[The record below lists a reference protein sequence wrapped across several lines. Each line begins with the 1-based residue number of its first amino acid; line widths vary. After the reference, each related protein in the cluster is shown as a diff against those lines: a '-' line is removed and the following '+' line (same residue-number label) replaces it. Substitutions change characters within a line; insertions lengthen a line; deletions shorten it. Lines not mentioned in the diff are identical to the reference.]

1 MPRYTLTY
9 APASRSHMTAPPTV
23 DTFHEQ
29 ASSLLADADA
39 AIARGDYARAV
50 ELAGGALSLAADG
63 RMSVLEAHA
72 LGALTAAEARLGDGE
87 RAIHHGH
94 CAIVLLQRSGDAGRR
109 SQVLC
114 NLVVAYLCVGLP
126 ADALACA
133 TAALEAARAVGDPSL
148 VSWALNRS
156 GSTHRALGEAQ
167 RGVQLIEEAL
177 RLAREHALA
186 EEQSS
191 ACNNL
196 CGALLPI
203 AAAQAGDERARTLE
217 RAIEIGEQGLALAQG
232 LDNAYGATMCHG
244 VLAGAY
250 LAAGHLD
257 TAFAH
262 ATRSRTLAQRHGYR
276 LAALTARIISATLER
291 ERGHV
296 EASIALYE
304 ALLAEM
310 RGTDDCDWVVAVH
323 QGLHESYKRRPD
335 PARALEHLEAL
346 RHFDR
351 QLQEQRARRQVRVM
365 LGKIDIEQASVD
377 GDIPTGAS
385 VESGPSGS
393 EFAIDGLD
401 DLVRRAGPAA
411 AAAQV
416 DALQDWLASRAR
428 TTDRVIR
435 VAAATLLVIHP
446 ETSLVAAE
454 VAFARL
460 QALARDAD
468 ADGLGLRAVAC
479 RFVVAADVVADA
491 AEPAPSNHA

>member
-1 MPRYTLTY
+1 
-9 APASRSHMTAPPTV
+9 MTTPPIV
-23 DTFHEQ
+23 DSVHEQ
-29 ASSLLADADA
+29 ASGLLADADA
-39 AIARGDYARAV
+39 ANARGDYVRAV
-50 ELAGGALSLAADG
+50 ELAGGALSLAAGG
-63 RMSVLEAHA
+63 RMSVVEAQA
-72 LGALTAAEARLGDGE
+72 LAALTAAQARLGDGE

-94 CAIVLLQRSGDAGRR
+94 CAMVLLQRSADAGMR

-133 TAALEAARAVGDPSL
+133 TAALEAARAAGDPSL

-156 GSTHRALGEAQ
+156 GSTHRALGDVQ

-196 CGALLPI
+196 CGALLAA

-217 RAIEIGEQGLALAQG
+217 RAIEAGEQGLALAQG

-244 VLAGAY
+244 VLAGAC

-276 LAALTARIISATLER
+276 LAALTARIIGATLER

-323 QGLHESYKRRPD
+323 QGLHECYRRRPD

-351 QLQEQRARRQVRVM
+351 QLQEQRARQQVRVM
-365 LGKIDIEQASVD
+365 LGKLDIGQSAID
-377 GDIPTGAS
+377 GDHPAGAAGQ
-385 VESGPSGS
+385 SGPSGS

-401 DLVRRAGPAA
+401 ELVRRAGPVVAA
-411 AAAQV
+411 TQA
-416 DALQDWLASRAR
+416 DALRDWLASRVR

-435 VAAATLLVIHP
+435 IAAARLLVIHP
-446 ETSLVAAE
+446 ETSLDAAE
-454 VAFARL
+454 VASARL
-460 QALARDAD
+460 QALAREAG
-468 ADGLGLRAVAC
+468 AQGLALRAVAC
-479 RFVVAADVVADA
+479 RFVVAADVA
-491 AEPAPSNHA
+491 AGAREPAPRRHA

>member
-1 MPRYTLTY
+1 
-9 APASRSHMTAPPTV
+9 MTTPTV
-23 DTFHEQ
+23 DTLHEQ
-29 ASSLLADADA
+29 ASGLLADADA
-39 AIARGDYARAV
+39 TIARGDYARAV

-63 RMSVLEAHA
+63 RMSVVEAHA
-72 LGALTAAEARLGDGE
+72 LGALAAAEARLGDGE

-196 CGALLPI
+196 CGALLAT
-203 AAAQAGDERARTLE
+203 AAAQAGDERARTLD

-244 VLAGAY
+244 VLAGAC
-250 LAAGHLD
+250 LAAGRLD
-257 TAFAH
+257 AAFAH
-262 ATRSRTLAQRHGYR
+262 AARSRTLAQRHGYR
-276 LAALTARIISATLER
+276 LAALTARIIGATLER

-296 EASIALYE
+296 EASIVLYE

-323 QGLHESYKRRPD
+323 QGLHEGYRRRPD

-377 GDIPTGAS
+377 GNTPV

-401 DLVRRAGPAA
+401 DLVQRAGLAA

-435 VAAATLLVIHP
+435 LAAGTLLVIHP

-460 QALARDAD
+460 QALAREAD

-479 RFVVAADVVADA
+479 RFVVAADVAASA
-491 AEPAPSNHA
+491 AEPAPSRHA